1 MQSGLKR
8 SGMKTPFL
16 FHKSTTLHLARHSN
30 KALRRVKAV
39 LEKIKFKITDGFYR
53 GCSCQGFIE

>member
-1 MQSGLKR
+1 MQSGLKL

-16 FHKSTTLHLARHSN
+16 FHKSTSLHLAGHSYEV
-30 KALRRVKAV
+30 LRCVKAV
-39 LEKIKFKITDGFYR
+39 LEEIKFKITDGFYR